1 MPRCSVCE
9 TNLPNAY
16 GGLGYFNNGSSW
28 ACEPCRDVMRK
39 ENKGQ
44 ECLMCRWRVAD
55 TGSYES
61 VVCSE
66 CSQHRTGR
74 GQESNYTMTDCG
86 SCGNELI
93 SVELMRC
100 SGCGDSMCGECPGD
114 SQYCVGCD
122 TEYNADGFGAEDK
135 HHKLSAKAKSAYVF
149 PKTQKYPIGD
159 LKHGKIAL
167 VYSTWPDNKKDAQ
180 EVRTA
185 VFKKYPSLRK
195 WFKDGKYEV
204 KGAESFEAPNK
215 VIPMRCKQCFTTTYG
230 DEGDKD
236 NAYCD
241 QCWKHMKAESF
252 EAKGKVRTMS
262 GKPHTPRKLVKDKN
276 IKPKEAAKRMKLE
289 SESEKIN
296 GMTLDEWLDEIDRIK
311 DTKPH
316 FYYSNNL
323 LGGPKWDNGIDQ
335 FWSMGW
341 TPQKILEAW
350 ESYEGKYVGHFDK
363 VKAEGFEAEDDG
375 ELCAICGNENA
386 SKTLHLSHAVCDGC
400 WGKGHSVGGISHSRD
415 WAKAA
420 EGFEA
425 ETFNA
430 SWEERAEIGEIV
442 NPHAYIPRRFRQ
454 FPGYTVCQTC
464 KDGGQG
470 MRFYYDS
477 KKKKMIC
484 LKCLSN
490 SNYDAEEG
498 FEAEGG
504 QMCEV
509 CHVNDDLPYDADHFK
524 ECRRCSK
531 SVCHE
536 CWGEMEHDDKFG
548 TVCGSCWVIL
558 DNVAQFGAEEGTFY
572 DEGRTAAK
580 AVFMP
585 ELKDRD
591 SFGLMDSEYMIQ
603 FGLKPNELI
612 AEMESGSS
620 RYNQFSWGWSQEWD
634 KQTMDYMLSPDSDDY
649 SAESQ
654 VFEGYYVKKGFVQEF
669 VHDTT
674 DIKASLI
681 LLGAVIVG
689 IVGASRITQ
698 MKNAETFHAPQS
710 CNEDSD
716 CDDGFVCVN
725 GECMKTCTDD
735 GDCASWQECRDDLHP
750 TEKVCGEDKSDSDE
764 NPFADLI
771 NKGDPNVGN
780 PNNAPAKQSEQ
791 YSMSKKVII
800 GGSMVGII
808 VIGIKTLGGMQ
819 DKERGE

>member
-425 ETFNA
+425 E
-430 SWEERAEIGEIV
+430 
-442 NPHAYIPRRFRQ
+442 
-454 FPGYTVCQTC
+454 
-464 KDGGQG
+464 
-470 MRFYYDS
+470 
-477 KKKKMIC
+477 
-484 LKCLSN
+484 
-490 SNYDAEEG
+490 
-498 FEAEGG
+498 
-504 QMCEV
+504 
-509 CHVNDDLPYDADHFK
+509 
-524 ECRRCSK
+524 
-531 SVCHE
+531 
-536 CWGEMEHDDKFG
+536 
-548 TVCGSCWVIL
+548 
-558 DNVAQFGAEEGTFY
+558 EGTFY